1 MRTDVLYGPDLGWSR
16 SRGQLDLRDRGAI
29 VDLGPAHR
37 VSRRR
42 PQGLG
47 RILLVAGVVAS
58 VGWAALAGLGTGA
71 APAAADTVVVQSG
84 NSVWSIAAS
93 HYPGDDLRA
102 RVAEIL
108 AVNHLSSATIQPG
121 ETLVLPAS

>member
-1 MRTDVLYGPDLGWSR
+1 MGTHVLHGPDLGWSGF
-16 SRGQLDLRDRGAI
+16 RGRLYLRGVGGI

-37 VSRRR
+37 VPRGR
-42 PQGLG
+42 PRGLSG
-47 RILLVAGVVAS
+47 VLLVAGVAAS
-58 VGWAALAGLGTGA
+58 IGWAALAGLGTGV
-71 APAAADTVVVQSG
+71 APAAADTVVVRPG

-93 HYPGDDLRA
+93 HYPGDDVRA

>member
-1 MRTDVLYGPDLGWSR
+1 MGTHVLHGPDLGWSGF
-16 SRGQLDLRDRGAI
+16 RGRLYLRGVGGI

-37 VSRRR
+37 VPRGR
-42 PQGLG
+42 PRGLG
-47 RILLVAGVVAS
+47 PR
-58 VGWAALAGLGTGA
+58 
-71 APAAADTVVVQSG
+71 PAAADPVVVRPG

-93 HYPGDDLRA
+93 HYPGDDVRA